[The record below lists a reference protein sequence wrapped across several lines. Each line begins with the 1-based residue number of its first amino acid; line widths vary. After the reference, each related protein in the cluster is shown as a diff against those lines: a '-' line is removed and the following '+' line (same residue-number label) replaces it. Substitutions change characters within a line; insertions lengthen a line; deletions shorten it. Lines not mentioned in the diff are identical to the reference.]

1 MFFVR
6 NSGINFAKALLK
18 LADTTFHAFNLC
30 MELFG
35 IRRRSVAQ
43 DALAQFARVLE
54 IDRLSFCTREQCEYL
69 LEMLNNDWSEIEVTW
84 TVRSST
90 GADDPD

>member
-1 MFFVR
+1 MRSF
-6 NSGINFAKALLK
+6 LLIAVNRRLSSV
-18 LADTTFHAFNLC
+18 LAQD
-30 MELFG
+30 
-35 IRRRSVAQ
+35 AQ